1 MRPYLPIIG
10 CPEMNH
16 ITITDSYYALVCY
29 RCGNILFL
37 PDKTVTFQPLP
48 SDFTVGPYSRR
59 ILFYTLARPCL
70 RSLRHSILSR
80 SFLHFER
87 LQFIISRDFTSL
99 LLRFQLNVMSDSFS
113 ILIIQPAVYF
123 YRRSDLTEDS
133 LDVSFFNLPFCP
145 QTSPSILTLR
155 DFVAASPVHSY
166 GAYATFLFF
175 TLDSFITR
183 DYTSLLREITLH
195 CYERLQIIITRDYK
209 SLLLGLYFIV
219 TRITLHYYE
228 RLL

>member
-1 MRPYLPIIG
+1 LNYTSAV
-10 CPEMNH
+10 H
-16 ITITDSYYALVCY
+16 I
-29 RCGNILFL
+29 
-37 PDKTVTFQPLP
+37 
-48 SDFTVGPYSRR
+48 
-59 ILFYTLARPCL
+59 
-70 RSLRHSILSR
+70 H
-80 SFLHFER
+80 
-87 LQFIISRDFTSL
+87 
-99 LLRFQLNVMSDSFS
+99 
-113 ILIIQPAVYF
+113 
-123 YRRSDLTEDS
+123 RRSEFTEDS

-219 TRITLHYYE
+219 TRITLHCYERLHFIVSRITLHYYE
-228 RLL
+228 RLHFIVSRITLHYYERLHFIVTRDYTSLLLGLHFIITRDYFSILIIHPPSIFTVGRN

>member
-1 MRPYLPIIG
+1 
-10 CPEMNH
+10 MNH

-155 DFVAASPVHSY
+155 DFVAAIAGP
-166 GAYATFLFF
+166 FLRRLCDLPFLYF
-175 TLDSFITR
+175 RF
-183 DYTSLLREITLH
+183 H
-195 CYERLQIIITRDYK
+195 HYERLHFIITR
-209 SLLLGLYFIV
+209 IP
-219 TRITLHYYE
+219 THYYE
-228 RLL
+228 RLLLIITQITPHHYSD